1 MQEIFKIFK
10 RILILTISCFIY
22 FCCFLLFLLFL
33 SPLLQFIFIFF
44 SIAISFF
51 GLYQL
56 ILKTIGFLLVSW
68 LIILILRNRYRLQRY
83 ALGILA
89 GGIILYVSFLTIPE
103 FNFFLTFNARQQ
115 IVNQYYQ
122 QNIRVEKSSLGE
134 INYFSRSVY
143 FTYFKAPGRWGSRV
157 FFVYTTKQD
166 YDTAKSLDTHRMTV
180 KKLRENWYLS
190 EGTYAS

>member
-1 MQEIFKIFK
+1 MFYTKNHPWHTYTKF
-10 RILILTISCFIY
+10 LVFLCLLPVLYFI
-22 FCCFLLFLLFL
+22 FLLA
-33 SPLLQFIFIFF
+33 IFHFVF
-44 SIAISFF
+44 
-51 GLYQL
+51 YQ
-56 ILKTIGFLLVSW
+56 IVPRIIGFLLVSW